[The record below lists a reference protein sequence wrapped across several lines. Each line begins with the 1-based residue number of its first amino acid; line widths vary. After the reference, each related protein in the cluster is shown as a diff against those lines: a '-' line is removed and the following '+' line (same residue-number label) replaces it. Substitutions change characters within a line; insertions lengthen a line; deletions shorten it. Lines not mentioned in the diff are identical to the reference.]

1 MGHNWVRQISR
12 FHDVVVLTDERN
24 RRAIEGYPYGDRVR
38 FEFVRAA
45 GKEFGTSQ
53 DFRDWRG
60 GEWWAYYRFTLKSFI
75 LARRL
80 FRDHPFDLVHLVTW
94 ANFRWPF
101 LLALL
106 PCPSILGP
114 VGGGD
119 RYPPAFLRGCVYE
132 RVRGLSLGLLS
143 RVDPMLRMTLAR
155 ATLILAATKATVE
168 ALPAAYG
175 HKVRHLAMGIDLAE
189 LGEPHTDRRSRRDFV
204 VLWAGLLIRR
214 KALDLLVAA
223 LPRLRAELGDTFR
236 IVVCGDGP
244 ERLRL
249 EAQAGALGVRDRL
262 EFRGW
267 VPREEMIRAY
277 AEADVFC
284 FTSLRETTPV
294 ALMEAMANRLPVVCL
309 AHSGPGEIVTQECG
323 IRIPPLGA
331 TQVVDD
337 LASALINLA
346 KDSDLRQAMGVNARK
361 RVEEVYD
368 WNRGGD
374 HVARL
379 YEEVCA

>member
-1 MGHNWVRQISR
+1 
-12 FHDVVVLTDERN
+12 
-24 RRAIEGYPYGDRVR
+24 
-38 FEFVRAA
+38 
-45 GKEFGTSQ
+45 
-53 DFRDWRG
+53 
-60 GEWWAYYRFTLKSFI
+60 
-75 LARRL
+75 
-80 FRDHPFDLVHLVTW
+80 
-94 ANFRWPF
+94 
-101 LLALL
+101 
-106 PCPSILGP
+106 
-114 VGGGD
+114 
-119 RYPPAFLRGCVYE
+119 
-132 RVRGLSLGLLS
+132 
-143 RVDPMLRMTLAR
+143 MTLAR